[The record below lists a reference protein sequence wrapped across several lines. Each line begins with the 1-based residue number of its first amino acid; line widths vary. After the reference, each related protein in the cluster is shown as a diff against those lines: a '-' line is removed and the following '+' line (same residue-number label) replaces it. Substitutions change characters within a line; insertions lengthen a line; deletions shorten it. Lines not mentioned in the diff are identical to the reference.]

1 MARPLSLCVFCG
13 SSQGNDPK
21 HRLQA
26 ARLGRL
32 IAKRGIRLVYGGA
45 KVGLM
50 GVLADAA
57 LEAGGQVTGVVPRHL
72 TRAEVA
78 HEALSEMI
86 VVESMHERKRKM
98 FELASAFAALPGGL
112 GTLDETNEII
122 TWKLL
127 GLHDKP
133 ILLVD
138 QDGYWGP
145 LTDLIDHA
153 VASGFAEPSVKD
165 LFTLVA
171 DSDGVIAALESA
183 SAPEITPFA

>member
-98 FELASAFAALPGGL
+98 FELADGSPWCPDDARSGQDQYNQMAPALYPTIMPRRPSRRWSNL
-112 GTLDETNEII
+112 GTAHN
-122 TWKLL
+122 
-127 GLHDKP
+127 
-133 ILLVD
+133 V
-138 QDGYWGP
+138 
-145 LTDLIDHA
+145 
-153 VASGFAEPSVKD
+153 
-165 LFTLVA
+165 
-171 DSDGVIAALESA
+171 
-183 SAPEITPFA
+183 